1 MDKKYGI
8 NLICAIIFSILYF
21 NYIADYINEVTS
33 SKYISGGLYFII
45 IGVWGFMINNILL
58 KIVFLYKYPKLIN
71 ITLILIGLIIIIY
84 SLFYFH
90 LQI

>member
-21 NYIADYINEVTS
+21 IFITNYINEVTS

-45 IGVWGFMINNILL
+45 IGVWGLMINNILL
-58 KIVFLYKYPKLIN
+58 KIGFLYKYPKLIN
-71 ITLILIGLIIIIY
+71 IILIVIGLIIIVGNF
-84 SLFYFH
+84 FY
-90 LQI
+90 